1 MVPMAT
7 LWHVYKIKVPDDS
20 IESLNLTYVS
30 ALHSASYRG
39 LSNLCGS
46 VWPNAGATVRKI
58 ALTCHPDKAGQF
70 HCVKSATLLVY
81 VSFSH

>member
-30 ALHSASYRG
+30 ALHSASYG
-39 LSNLCGS
+39 DY
-46 VWPNAGATVRKI
+46 P
-58 ALTCHPDKAGQF
+58 TCAVLFGQ
-70 HCVKSATLLVY
+70 TLVQQ
-81 VSFSH
+81 